1 MIEPKLWL
9 CGIFGFHVKQKHYK
23 LCFTDDFHSVSN
35 DCQTNFSGM
44 WTNTFVGDSCG
55 IWNDFDWVGNFLL
68 QMILPQ
74 RRMENPHP
82 VLTPRIPWTK
92 HSVSPLR
99 LPTFPFSFASWPDC
113 HALHKPLFIYHRSYS
128 VSPLRLPPFPFSFVS
143 WRWVMLCISPF
154 SSTTKDVR
162 PHRSSSSQIQ
172 WACKKK
178 VEWEAKTCMCQH

>member
-1 MIEPKLWL
+1 MIELKLWL
-9 CGIFGFHVKQKHYK
+9 CRIFGFHVKQKHYK
-23 LCFTDDFHSVSN
+23 LCFTDAFHSMWN

-74 RRMENPHP
+74 RRMGNPHP

-99 LPTFPFSFASWPDC
+99 LPPFPFSFASWPDC
-113 HALHKPLFIYHRSYS
+113 HALHKPLFVYHRSYS
-128 VSPLRLPPFPFSFVS
+128 VSPLRHPPFPFSFAS
-143 WRWVMLCISPF
+143 WPNCHAWHFPLFNNHKRSH
-154 SSTTKDVR
+154 SVR
-162 PHRSSSSQIQ
+162 PHMPSSSQIQ

-178 VEWEAKTCMCQH
+178 VEKTCMCQH